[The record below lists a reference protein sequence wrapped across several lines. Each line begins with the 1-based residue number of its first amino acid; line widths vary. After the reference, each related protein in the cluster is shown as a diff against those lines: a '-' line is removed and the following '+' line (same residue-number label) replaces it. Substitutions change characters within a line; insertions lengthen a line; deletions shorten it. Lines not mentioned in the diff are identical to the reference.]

1 MGWWWLFCIFDQ
13 LQDEFL
19 ESVVERDTFL
29 FESIDYAGVS
39 SVEED
44 GAEGVVEGD
53 FVREKGT

>member
-1 MGWWWLFCIFDQ
+1 MWWWLFCFFYQ

-29 FESIDYAGVS
+29 FESVDYTGVS

-44 GAEGVVEGD
+44 GAEGVVKGD
-53 FVREKGT
+53 FVGEKGT